1 LSGLRIIRMLQSARM
16 EYAGH
21 VARMEERC
29 IQNFGGGNLAKRNYL
44 DDLGVDGIIIIIIIK
59 LIFTK

>member
-1 LSGLRIIRMLQSARM
+1 M

-29 IQNFGGGNLAKRNYL
+29 IQSFGGGNLSKTNHLEDL
-44 DDLGVDGIIIIIIIK
+44 DVDGIIILK
-59 LIFTK
+59 FIFTK